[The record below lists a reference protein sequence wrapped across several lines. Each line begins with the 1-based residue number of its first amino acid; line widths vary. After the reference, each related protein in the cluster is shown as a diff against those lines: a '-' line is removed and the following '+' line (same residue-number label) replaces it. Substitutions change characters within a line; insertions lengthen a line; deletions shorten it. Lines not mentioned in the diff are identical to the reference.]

1 MNGSSRMLTPRL
13 FFCELKGCYSW
24 LWNCWDAL
32 CTPLE
37 KTLAEIW
44 LVDEQA
50 AVCTFR
56 RANRLFDDTWLKYTS
71 GKTNGGLSHGW
82 LRREVIDDS
91 TLRAMQCRE
100 VEVKGCCWE
109 DEGRFWG
116 EPMGAGFCLGEAHSI
131 EDEGVDLWVIT
142 GLSAIWSR
150 QVGQARLFNGADA

>member
-1 MNGSSRMLTPRL
+1 MNGSSRMLTLRL

-109 DEGRFWG
+109 DEGRFWADG
-116 EPMGAGFCLGEAHSI
+116 SRVLSGRSPFNWRRRGWPLGHHRA
-131 EDEGVDLWVIT
+131 
-142 GLSAIWSR
+142 
-150 QVGQARLFNGADA
+150 QCNMK